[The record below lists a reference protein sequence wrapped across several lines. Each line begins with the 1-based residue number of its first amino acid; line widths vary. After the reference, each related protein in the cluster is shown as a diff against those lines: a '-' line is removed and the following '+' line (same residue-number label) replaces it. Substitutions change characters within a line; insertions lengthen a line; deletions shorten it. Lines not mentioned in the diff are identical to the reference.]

1 MHKVRENNNG
11 TFSIGKTWVLD
22 DLTAIQSY
30 TNLVTNGPE
39 EQQAKERAGGIGF
52 VVTIQ
57 KPYYWQASTP
67 KEKDFFIFSL
77 IKIYKKYTAGK
88 LPQLHGFEVSELEQL
103 GGGSLGSPAP
113 PSRPSPRAP
122 NVPGVPRAPG
132 AGINS
137 GTPSPNPSTLGG
149 ERLLTT
155 PQLNQNRETSRGPR
169 EGPSQERP
177 FIPNGDLRSRPSQ
190 EHQNRS
196 GSETRS
202 RPSQE
207 SSLRNESDTQSRP
220 SQERVLRSTDSDDRI
235 PHVPGQ
241 FPSSDFVRNLKP
253 QNSQNRINGQRSD
266 SPSGSSFGG
275 ESAQPQPHLRKT
287 AGAQST
293 DSFRNTSESQS
304 SRYLPSQRP
313 SEERI
318 RPNGAFTASSRS
330 GSSELQRPSTS
341 GNSRAP
347 SNFSNGSA
355 PEAIARDQAA
365 PYQRPP
371 TSAPLFNQNQKVHGN
386 GVKQIHPSILSPG
399 FRGNDTQ
406 RPVQTISQA
415 DEKNGR
421 ELGSSRSEK
430 DSQTSLVNGS
440 RTQHSAE
447 QSQQLQNGS
456 SLPVTAVETPTTRET
471 PPMATPPPSTPE
483 PQPEAEPHRPGLGP
497 MIKAKKSNKEIAATF
512 RKAATSY
519 NAFKPRAGG
528 AAERLQNAKEK
539 EGLGNEPDGITGVVP
554 APSLLRGASQDQ
566 VKSPNLDQIESERS
580 LAATPPLLTHQPQA
594 LELFEPPSQSL
605 SPNKTRETPI
615 VKISTPPTK
624 RPNSIEAP
632 RVEADKPPPTPEKD
646 ERRRKRKSDHSA
658 KYAKDLGIHPSLLE
672 GRTFEI
678 ESVLNDFGWGE
689 ESTERNAFEELQSG
703 IRKELAH
710 VEAGSWLGAIEN
722 HDERVAAVGEM
733 MDRVVAE
740 CEEFDCLLTLYN
752 VELGVSKVFS
762 TALQYLLTSVL
773 DTKRGCCIH
782 RSTVSRPTG
791 PDSQPEASPNRI
803 EDALGYHIHF

>member
-30 TNLVTNGPE
+30 TNLVANNPE

-88 LPQLHGFEVSELEQL
+88 LPQLLGFEASELEQL
-103 GGGSLGSPAP
+103 GGASLGSPAP

-122 NVPGVPRAPG
+122 NVPGVSRAPG
-132 AGINS
+132 AGTTS
-137 GTPSPNPSTLGG
+137 GAPSPDPSSLGG

-155 PQLNQNRETSRGPR
+155 PQLNQNRDMSRGPR
-169 EGPSQERP
+169 ERPSQERP
-177 FIPNGDLRSRPSQ
+177 FVPNGDPRSRPSQ
-190 EHQNRS
+190 EQQRS

-220 SQERVLRSTDSDDRI
+220 SQERILRPTDSDDRI
-235 PHVPGQ
+235 PQVPGQ
-241 FPSSDFVRNLKP
+241 FPSSDFVRNLRP
-253 QNSQNRINGQRSD
+253 QNSQTRINGQRSD

-275 ESAQPQPHLRKT
+275 EFAQQQSHPRKI

-293 DSFRNTSESQS
+293 DSFRNTPESQS

-313 SEERI
+313 SQERI
-318 RPNGAFTASSRS
+318 RPNGPFTASSRS

-347 SNFSNGSA
+347 STLSNGGA
-355 PEAIARDQAA
+355 PEAIARDHAA

-371 TSAPLFNQNQKVHGN
+371 TSAPLFNQNPKPTGN
-386 GVKQIHPSILSPG
+386 GTRQNHPSILSPG

-406 RPVQTISQA
+406 KPMQTISQVN
-415 DEKNGR
+415 EKNGR
-421 ELGSSRSEK
+421 DLAFSRSEK

-447 QSQQLQNGS
+447 QLQQLQNGS
-456 SLPVTAVETPTTRET
+456 SLPITAIVTPTTKEA

-483 PQPEAEPHRPGLGP
+483 PQPEVEVHRPGLGP
-497 MIKAKKSNKEIAATF
+497 MIKGKKSNKEIAATF

-554 APSLLRGASQDQ
+554 APSLLRRGSQDQ
-566 VKSPNLDQIESERS
+566 VRSPNLDPNLDQAQIDRS
-580 LAATPPLLTHQPQA
+580 HAPTPPPHTQQAQA
-594 LELFEPPSQSL
+594 LEPFEPAAQSISPSK
-605 SPNKTRETPI
+605 PRETP
-615 VKISTPPTK
+615 VVRISTPPTK
-624 RPNSIEAP
+624 RPNSNEAL

-658 KYAKDLGIHPSLLE
+658 KYAKDLGIHPSVLE

-689 ESTERNAFEELQSG
+689 ESTERNTFEELQSG
-703 IRKELAH
+703 IRKELAR

-733 MDRVVAE
+733 MDRVIAE

-752 VELGVSKVFS
+752 VELGVSDAFS
-762 TALQYLLTSVL
+762 IGPPVPAN
-773 DTKRGCCIH
+773 KRARH
-782 RSTVSRPTG
+782 
-791 PDSQPEASPNRI
+791 
-803 EDALGYHIHF
+803 